1 MPFPIEPNYI
11 AQTEDELGVLFPTRF
26 KAKMIQEN
34 GGELSTKEDDWQ
46 LYPFFDRSDKKRMS
60 RTCNH
65 IGLETKQAKEWRN
78 FPAHAIAIASN
89 GSGDH
94 LILLPENDNE
104 KQLSEVIY
112 AWWHEEGIPNKI
124 ADSIEDL
131 VNE

>member
-1 MPFPIEPNYI
+1 MPFPIELTYI
-11 AQTEDELGVLFPTRF
+11 KKTEDELGVWFPDDF
-26 KAKMIQEN
+26 KAKMMQEN
-34 GGELSTKEDDWQ
+34 GGELSTEEDDWQ
-46 LYPFFDRSDKKRMS
+46 LYPFFDQSDKKRMS

-65 IGLETKQAKEWRN
+65 IGLETKQAQAWRN
-78 FPAHAIAIASN
+78 FPINAIAIASN

-94 LILLPENDNE
+94 LILLPEAGNE

-112 AWWHEEGIPNKI
+112 AWWHEEGIPKKV